1 MKELEFLVSK
11 DKYEKQSLEIL
22 KKEFPDEVEKLK
34 HTIYM
39 KSCLKTHISTLLKMS
54 LMKKGES
61 DAKKQSISMSIY
73 QEVRK
78 L

>member
-39 KSCLKTHISTLLKMS
+39 KSCLKTHISKLLKMS

-61 DAKKQSISMSIY
+61 DVKTKHIHVNISRS
-73 QEVRK
+73 
-78 L
+78 